1 MEPIMLNDWKNL
13 EDMYEDFE
21 EEWGSR
27 PSHPITDKEDI
38 EVILAS
44 YTNENYEGEAFVLF
58 RRNSDGK
65 LYEVNGGHCSCYGLE
80 GQWNPEETT
89 VEALGHRLVSGS
101 LGKSGWDDDVNR
113 FADELTEALRSF
125 TGSTTLKEAA

>member
-1 MEPIMLNDWKNL
+1 MNPILLNDWKSV

-21 EEWGSR
+21 EDWGISHN
-27 PSHPITDKEDI
+27 HPITDKDDI
-38 EVILAS
+38 EIILAS

-58 RRNSDGK
+58 RRKSDGK

-89 VEALGHRLVSGS
+89 VEALEYRLVSGT

-113 FADELTEALRSF
+113 FADELTEALHGL
-125 TGSTTLKEAA
+125 TESTTLKEAA

>member
-1 MEPIMLNDWKNL
+1 MKPIMLNDWGSV

-21 EEWGSR
+21 EDWGDSPR
-27 PSHPITDKEDI
+27 HPITDKEDI

-58 RRNSDGK
+58 RRKSDGK
-65 LYEVNGGHCSCYGLE
+65 LYEVNGSHCSCYGLE

-89 VEALGHRLVSGS
+89 VEALEHRLVNGT
-101 LGKSGWDDDVNR
+101 LGKSGWDDDINR
-113 FADELTEALRSF
+113 FADELTEVLRSLN
-125 TGSTTLKEAA
+125 GSTTIKEAA